1 MNEAATL
8 LAKWNNVSDETLAD
22 IVATYRAYQHQR
34 DHVHPKAVA
43 QAKAEGKPIPAA
55 PTMPKTRGHDC
66 PGALHNG
73 MIAPLQP
80 FPIRGAIWYQGE
92 SNAGQAA
99 AYEKL
104 LPAMIADWRAVWGKD
119 MPFLFVQL
127 APHQGIHPSIREAQ
141 YHIWRDTPRTAMV
154 VTTDVGDAHN
164 IHPTRK
170 QPVGARLALAARA
183 QSYGEAVEFSGP
195 VFQEM
200 RIEQHRAKADAP
212 YSYTNGSKGYMREA
226 DIINF
231 MEIHGFELVAKSEVN
246 ANPKDSANW
255 PDGVWTLPP
264 ALRLK
269 DVDRAKYEAIGET
282 DRMTLLFKKRD

>member
-1 MNEAATL
+1 
-8 LAKWNNVSDETLAD
+8 
-22 IVATYRAYQHQR
+22 
-34 DHVHPKAVA
+34 
-43 QAKAEGKPIPAA
+43 
-55 PTMPKTRGHDC
+55 
-66 PGALHNG
+66 

-183 QSYGEAVEFSGP
+183 LSYGESVTFSGP
-195 VFQEM
+195 VFQK
-200 RIEQHRAKADAP
+200 IQIDHQHAIVSFSHPGSGLMMKGDSLQGFTIAGADGIYHPAQASIAGDTVVVTSEKVPHPAHVRYCWAK
-212 YSYTNGSKGYMREA
+212 
-226 DIINF
+226 
-231 MEIHGFELVAKSEVN
+231 V
-246 ANPKDSANW
+246 
-255 PDGVWTLPP
+255 PDGNFFNREGLPAVP
-264 ALRLK
+264 FRSDDPIHTSDSK
-269 DVDRAKYEAIGET
+269 
-282 DRMTLLFKKRD
+282 